1 MTQTI
6 FFRFGQNLCS
16 KETHNMRLS
25 LQKGA
30 GKNTTRERKDHE
42 YHFFALA
49 NDQSKCI
56 ASHLPLFETPWTV
69 LCQVPLFMELSR
81 VGCHFLLQG
90 IFLTQG
96 LNPSLLHVLH
106 WQVDSLPLHYL
117 GSPLIHTIN
126 SKFKWHHHI
135 CLVNIQNVIKS
146 SNTVV
151 SILKKRHQ
159 WEAEERSWTKSGKI

>member
-1 MTQTI
+1 MLV
-6 FFRFGQNLCS
+6 RMVGRPYRGPCS
-16 KETHNMRLS
+16 SGKES
-25 LQKGA
+25 ACDAGA
-30 GKNTTRERKDHE
+30 QGLIPGWGGSSGEGNG
-42 YHFFALA
+42 
-49 NDQSKCI
+49 N
-56 ASHLPLFETPWTV
+56 PLFETPWTV

-90 IFLTQG
+90 IFLTQE
-96 LNPSLLHVLH
+96 LNPSLLHLLH